1 MEFDHYASK
10 SYRTTTVLQ
19 LEFEKGMVLVACK
32 GTLRRKAPRRGGGGG
47 VGGVKLVFNE
57 FSEIFSH

>member
-1 MEFDHYASK
+1 MEFDRYASK

-32 GTLRRKAPRRGGGGG
+32 GTLRRKAPRRGG